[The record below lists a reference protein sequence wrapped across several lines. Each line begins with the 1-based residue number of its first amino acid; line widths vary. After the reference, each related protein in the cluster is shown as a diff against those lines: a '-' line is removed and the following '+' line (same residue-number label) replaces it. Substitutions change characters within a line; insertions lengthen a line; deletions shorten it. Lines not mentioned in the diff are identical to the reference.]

1 MALKTRSLA
10 HLLAFTAV
18 LALPACKNGGS
29 SAQKSGSAAADK
41 SDQTLA
47 GVITGADGLKT
58 VSAALKD
65 TGLSEVFDGAASYT
79 LLAPNDAA
87 FARLGD
93 AGQALQ
99 KPEQRAA
106 LAALLRDHILPGYV
120 TRDDVNDALRR
131 AAGNGVKMKSMG
143 GHVVTF
149 AGTDN
154 AVTVTQEDGSSAKLA
169 GDPLLAGNG
178 VAIPIDGV
186 LKKL

>member
-1 MALKTRSLA
+1 
-10 HLLAFTAV
+10 
-18 LALPACKNGGS
+18 
-29 SAQKSGSAAADK
+29 
-41 SDQTLA
+41 
-47 GVITGADGLKT
+47 
-58 VSAALKD
+58 
-65 TGLSEVFDGAASYT
+65 
-79 LLAPNDAA
+79 
-87 FARLGD
+87 
-93 AGQALQ
+93 LQ

-120 TRDDVNDALRR
+120 TRDDINDALRR
-131 AAGNGVKMKSMG
+131 AAGNGVKMKTMG

-149 AGTDN
+149 AGTGK